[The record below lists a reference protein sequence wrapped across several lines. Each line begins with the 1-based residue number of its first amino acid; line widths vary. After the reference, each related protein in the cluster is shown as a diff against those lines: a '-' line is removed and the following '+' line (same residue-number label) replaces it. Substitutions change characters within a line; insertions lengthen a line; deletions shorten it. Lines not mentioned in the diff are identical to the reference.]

1 MSVLC
6 TSNTQNDLNFHH
18 DCHLN
23 LISFPVPRFSV
34 FPEPLV
40 ESVLLHPVLK
50 AETTDGF
57 LFQFQ
62 MFLMWDPM
70 ENRSAVKSVILHS
83 LSIQQ
88 GDISPT
94 QKGNTDHGK

>member
-1 MSVLC
+1 V
-6 TSNTQNDLNFHH
+6 
-18 DCHLN
+18 N
-23 LISFPVPRFSV
+23 LKSFPVTRFSV

-40 ESVLLHPVLK
+40 RSLLLRPVLK
-50 AETTDGF
+50 SETTDDF

-70 ENRSAVKSVILHS
+70 ENHFPVKSVILHS

-88 GDISPT
+88 GDINQT